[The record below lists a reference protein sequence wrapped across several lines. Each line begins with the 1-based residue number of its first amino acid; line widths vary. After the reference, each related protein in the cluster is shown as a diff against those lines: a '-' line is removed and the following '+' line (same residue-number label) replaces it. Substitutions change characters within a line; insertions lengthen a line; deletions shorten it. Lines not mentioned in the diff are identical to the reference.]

1 MLVNVVFRELAE
13 EGLDLGVLFGLTLLA
28 DDGTDDTV
36 DAVESVSH
44 LSFCLLRDGL
54 KSFIECNLNF
64 S

>member
-13 EGLDLGVLFGLTLLA
+13 EGLDLGVLFGPTLLA

>member
-28 DDGTDDTV
+28 DDGMDDTV

-44 LSFCLLRDGL
+44 LSFCLLLDGL
-54 KSFIECNLNF
+54 
-64 S
+64 